1 MATFASVSASLW
13 NVGSDITLASMGP
26 DPRCAGPDAM
36 PRKESLGRRSEVTGF
51 GMGGRGWRGATSLLE
66 RAGVGFV
73 EVDMWWAGRV
83 MGLTALLVVG
93 RESFEKERSWFVDI
107 VCGLNDRKVKLK
119 WEAETVMGE
128 RSRREDEVALWRV
141 CIFETSGICESPE
154 KAMAGRAE
162 FTMLMRKNNLQAL
175 VE

>member
-1 MATFASVSASLW
+1 
-13 NVGSDITLASMGP
+13 
-26 DPRCAGPDAM
+26 
-36 PRKESLGRRSEVTGF
+36 
-51 GMGGRGWRGATSLLE
+51 
-66 RAGVGFV
+66 
-73 EVDMWWAGRV
+73 

-107 VCGLNDRKVKLK
+107 VGGLNDRKVKLK

-128 RSRREDEVALWRV
+128 RRDEVALWRV

-162 FTMLMRKNNLQAL
+162 FTMLMRKNNLQTL
-175 VE
+175 VK